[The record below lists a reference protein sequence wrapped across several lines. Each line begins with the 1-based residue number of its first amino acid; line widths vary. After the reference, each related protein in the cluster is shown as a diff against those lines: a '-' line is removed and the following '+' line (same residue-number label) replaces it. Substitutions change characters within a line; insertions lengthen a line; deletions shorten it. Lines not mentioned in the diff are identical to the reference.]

1 LFFFASRR
9 RHTRSKRDWSSDV
22 CSSDL
27 QAVFAPLGRMALSNY
42 LGATI
47 LIIAVRLV
55 VPDLSRFDAQGGYVA
70 GLIACLAI
78 LALQMIVS
86 SLWLRRFGQGPL
98 EKLWRRV
105 TWGRPAE
112 RISQR
117 HHRE

>member
-1 LFFFASRR
+1 AMALTYIVVVLLLMA
-9 RHTRSKRDWSSDV
+9 TPAEAV
-22 CSSDL
+22 L

-105 TWGRPAE
+105 TWGRPGV
-112 RISQR
+112 STSP
-117 HHRE
+117 HRG